1 MEYTPR
7 LKCPSSSS
15 KYYNSNENPFVA
27 SGYGMFQNNGNCT
40 CYAWGRF
47 FEILGKRPNL
57 HTGDAGTW
65 YGKTSDG
72 YERGNKPQLGAVACW
87 AKPGQAGHV
96 AIVEKINSDGSIL
109 FSNSGWNY
117 KLFYQTTGN
126 PTNYMNSSSYIFQ
139 GFIYNPA
146 VKGLQDKLSE
156 FLKVAESHVG
166 ENGDW
171 TYKVSGLSKG
181 QPWCAAF
188 VNACAKTVGG
198 VVNVVIPQTYSSSAI
213 PRIGVNKGYGSWI
226 EGPHKGNNVT
236 PQPGDLILF
245 RWSSYSNLD
254 TYDSDHVGI
263 VKDVKNNRIY
273 TIEGNSSNKVSKRE
287 YSISDRCINGY
298 YRPNWNEVGSNCLN
312 LVTYKPLYDVVNTR
326 EDAII
331 REVGYIDSLNKP
343 SINLSN
349 IRLSVI
355 NYTTP
360 LGVVFNNMIGSSS
373 EVSTDVEQTV
383 ITDGLSN
390 VQRTIVEYFMNKGLS
405 GAVGVGIVANVQAE
419 CSFNI
424 GQKVMDSNG
433 KYSYGMCMWNGING
447 EDMVKYVGSNWRT
460 NLSGQLDFLWYDIT
474 SRQPNWFNYMYRNIY
489 GSGEFLKELMSIKNT
504 EEGARKAA
512 DIFVRCYENPANVYS
527 ASQLRQSY
535 ASDWWNKLVVQ
546 IR

>member
-15 KYYNSNENPFVA
+15 KYYNSNENPFVS

-109 FSNSGWNY
+109 FSNSGWQY
-117 KLFYQTTGN
+117 KLFYQTTGS
-126 PTNYMNSSSYIFQ
+126 PTNYMNSSSYVFQ

-245 RWSSYSNLD
+245 RWNSYSNLD

-287 YSISDRCINGY
+287 YSISDKCINGY
-298 YRPNWNEVGSNCLN
+298 YRPNWSKVDSNCLN
-312 LVTYKPLYDVVNTR
+312 LVTYEPLYDVVNTR

-331 REVGYIDSLNKP
+331 REVGYINSLNKP

-360 LGVVFNNMIGSSS
+360 LGVIFNNSNFIY
-373 EVSTDVEQTV
+373 TDSISQNI
-383 ITDGLSN
+383 ITDGLESSPRI
-390 VQRTIVEYFMNKGLS
+390 VVEYMMSKGLN
-405 GAVGVGIVANVQAE
+405 AAAGVGIAANIKHE
-419 CSFNI
+419 
-424 GQKVMDSNG
+424 SNF
-433 KYSYGMCMWNGING
+433 
-447 EDMVKYVGSNWRT
+447 RT
-460 NLSGQLDFLWYDIT
+460 NAVGDNGTSFGICQWHLGRGANMKKMAGSDWSTNLTGQLDYLYFELCNSYKYVL
-474 SRQPNWFNYMYRNIY
+474 SELKSVPNN
-489 GSGEFLKELMSIKNT
+489 EF
-504 EEGARKAA
+504 GARHAA
-512 DIFVRCYENPANVYS
+512 DVFVRRFEIPANVDMQSKIRQDS
-527 ASQLRQSY
+527 ASAYWKMLVPQLT
-535 ASDWWNKLVVQ
+535 
-546 IR
+546 